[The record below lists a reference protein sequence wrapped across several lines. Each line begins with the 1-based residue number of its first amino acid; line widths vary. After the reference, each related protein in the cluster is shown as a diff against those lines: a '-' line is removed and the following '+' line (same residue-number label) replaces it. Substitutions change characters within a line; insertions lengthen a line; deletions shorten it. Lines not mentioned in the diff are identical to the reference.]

1 MLQKL
6 IRIVLSIIFIGWF
19 FYYLIQNKDS
29 FVAILDIS
37 LLHIVI
43 IGSGIL
49 LTFVVNNIQSII
61 LLREE
66 GAAIG
71 FWEGLLLSASAILA
85 NHSPFRL
92 GTIFRLHYLKKVHGV
107 RYVRSSSIFSIR
119 LVCVVFM
126 TGIFGLMGIFVGYA
140 RFERPINMTIFVLF
154 FLLIIASLF
163 LFILPKPKIL
173 RFNNKFINVLN
184 DFTIGFESIRKKHT
198 LVVKIITLTFIRF
211 IIMAGRLYF
220 TFQTINISI
229 PIWVLFLI
237 APATT
242 LATIVSIL
250 PAGNLGLRESII
262 GYLTTVSGLEFKT
275 GFFAGTVDRAVL
287 FTLTFLLGTIG
298 LIYCWNKMKKL
309 KNF

>member
-1 MLQKL
+1 M
-6 IRIVLSIIFIGWF
+6 
-19 FYYLIQNKDS
+19 
-29 FVAILDIS
+29 
-37 LLHIVI
+37 LHIVI

-49 LTFVVNNIQSII
+49 LTFIINNLQSII

-71 FWEGLLLSASAILA
+71 FWEGLLLSAGTILV
-85 NHSPFRL
+85 NHSPFRP

-107 RYVRSSSIFSIR
+107 RYVRASSIFSIR

-126 TGIFGLMGIFVGYA
+126 TGVFGLFGIIVGYVS
-140 RFERPINMTIFVLF
+140 FERPIDMTILVLF
-154 FLLIIASLF
+154 FLLIVASL
-163 LFILPKPKIL
+163 LLYILPKPKIL
-173 RFNNKFINVLN
+173 RYNNKFIDALN
-184 DFTIGFESIRKKHT
+184 DFTIGFESVRKQHK
-198 LVVKIITLTFIRF
+198 LVVKIIALTFVRF

-220 TFQTINISI
+220 TFQAIRVSI

-250 PAGNLGLRESII
+250 PAGNLGLREGII
-262 GYLTTVSGLEFKT
+262 GYLTSVSGQEFKT
-275 GFFAGTVDRAVL
+275 GFFAGTVDRAIL

-309 KNF
+309 KNI